1 MDKVQT
7 MALALFVG
15 MTPLIAS
22 GLDIKDDD
30 LLLYF
35 LVTKDGDLVDKGPH
49 ANDGIIDGTV
59 DIVEGH
65 YGEAMDFGEQGQVI
79 APYIEL
85 NDRSFTVSMWVNPRQ
100 EGGDQQCV
108 LSQTQVNAQNTS
120 LHYRLYTNGTTR
132 MGFYSNDLDAPASL
146 IADEWQHVCFWL
158 DVDNDDRRIY
168 VNGEQVAQDAGK
180 AGIAYLGTA
189 GDTYIGSWGATG
201 QKFNG
206 LIDEV
211 QIWNRAL
218 SDQDILDSMLDLNTF
233 GVDAAGKV
241 ATTWAG
247 MKRVR

>member
-1 MDKVQT
+1 MLRKAIAV
-7 MALALFVG
+7 ALFVG
-15 MTPLIAS
+15 MLPVIAS
-22 GLDIKDDD
+22 ALDLRDDD

-35 LVTKDGDLVDKGPH
+35 PVTNDGDLVDKGPA

-59 DIVEGH
+59 DIVEGK
-65 YGEAMDFGEQGQVI
+65 YGEAMDFGEQGQVV

-85 NDRSFTVSMWVNPRQ
+85 NDRSFTVSMWVSPRQ
-100 EGGDQQCV
+100 EGGAEQCV
-108 LSQTQVNAQNTS
+108 LSQMQVNATNTS

-146 IADEWQHVCFWL
+146 VADEWQHVCFWL

-180 AGIAYLGTA
+180 NGIAYLGNA
-189 GDTYIGSWGATG
+189 GDTIVGSWGTSG

-211 QIWNRAL
+211 QIWGRAL
-218 SDQDILDSMLDLNTF
+218 SENDVQDSMLDLMTF
-233 GVDAAGKV
+233 AVDARGKV

-247 MKRVR
+247 MKRAR